1 MLLEV
6 QHVAKRFGRIDALS
20 DVHFGVGEGKVVALL
35 GDNGAGKST
44 LIKILSGIHKPDR
57 GQIVWQGTPVTFGSP
72 HDAHQRGISTVYQ
85 DLAVVDLMSVY
96 RNMFLGREDTITRGR
111 WPFRWIDRNRAM
123 RETNAALAELGIRL
137 RSADE
142 TVARM
147 SGGERQSIAIARGVH
162 FSAKL
167 LILDEPTSALS
178 LKQSQRVLS
187 SIESARGRGLSII
200 FITHNVHHVFSV
212 ADRYVVLSHGRTV
225 ADLAHGE
232 CTIAD
237 LSDLII
243 RGQEALG
250 GVVPAVKPGGGS
262 PPPMGIG
269 P

>member
-1 MLLEV
+1 MSAATDGPASLHPALLRV
-6 QHVAKRFGRIDALS
+6 DHVSKRFGHIDALT
-20 DVHFGVGEGKVVALL
+20 DVHFAVGQAKVVALL

-57 GQIVWQGTPVTFGSP
+57 GRILWQDEPVTFGSP
-72 HDAHQRGISTVYQ
+72 HDAHERGIATVYQ

-96 RNMFLGREDTITRGR
+96 RNMFLGREDAITRGV
-111 WPFRWIDRNRAM
+111 WPFRWIDRKRAM

-178 LKQSQRVLS
+178 LKQSQRVLQ
-187 SIESARGRGLSII
+187 SIDNARQRGLSII
-200 FITHNVHHVFSV
+200 FISHNVHHVFSV
-212 ADRYVVLSHGRTV
+212 ADRYVVLSHGRT
-225 ADLAHGE
+225 
-232 CTIAD
+232 IAD
-237 LSDLII
+237 VARGDCTVEELSDLII
-243 RGQEALG
+243 RGED
-250 GVVPAVKPGGGS
+250 AVSRAPH
-262 PPPMGIG
+262 
-269 P
+269 